1 MSSKVAIVTGAGSGI
16 GKHTTLAFLDAG
28 YSVALAG
35 RREDPLKDTVREA
48 GVEDSKT
55 LVVPTDVGDPASVE
69 NLFARTKEKFGRLDV
84 LFNNAGVGA
93 PGVNLEDL
101 TFEQWQT
108 VVNTNLTG
116 VFLCTQEAFRIMKD
130 QTPRGGRIINN
141 GSISRARSPSKFCAL
156 YGDQTRGIGADQ
168 IRFAGWAQIRYRM
181 RANRYWQCGDR
192 YDRAH
197 EKRCSASQWLHAGR
211 THDGC

>member
-1 MSSKVAIVTGAGSGI
+1 MSSKVAIITGAGSGI

-35 RREDPLKDTVREA
+35 RREDPLKATVSEA
-48 GVEDSKT
+48 GVDDSKT
-55 LVVPTDVGDPASVE
+55 LVVPTDVGDPESVA

-116 VFLCTQEAFRIMKD
+116 VFLCIQEAFRIMERPD
-130 QTPRGGRIINN
+130 APGRE
-141 GSISRARSPSKFCAL
+141 
-156 YGDQTRGIGADQ
+156 DHQ
-168 IRFAGWAQIRYRM
+168 
-181 RANRYWQCGDR
+181 
-192 YDRAH
+192 
-197 EKRCSASQWLHAGR
+197 
-211 THDGC
+211 